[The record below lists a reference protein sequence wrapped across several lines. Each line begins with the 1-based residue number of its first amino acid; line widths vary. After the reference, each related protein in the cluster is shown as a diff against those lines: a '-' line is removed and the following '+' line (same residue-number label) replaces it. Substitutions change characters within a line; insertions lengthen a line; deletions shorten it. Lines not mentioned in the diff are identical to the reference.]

1 MGLFGKKK
9 QSAGDGSPMPDSDL
23 EVLAAN
29 GDEAAIDTLAAT
41 REGFSDVLS
50 AWANAANLGEYTVQ
64 FRFGLLEQLDRAFHD
79 RDAEAMWDLG
89 VLPSFL

>member
-9 QSAGDGSPMPDSDL
+9 QSAGDGSPMSDSDL

-29 GDEAAIDTLAAT
+29 GDEEAMNTLAAT

-50 AWANAANLGEYTVQ
+50 AWANAANGSAA
-64 FRFGLLEQLDRAFHD
+64 R
-79 RDAEAMWDLG
+79 LG
-89 VLPSFL
+89 VRLVRQPNWLLWS